1 MTTEPSADMLGEWME
16 FQGATAHDA
25 LRYRTAWKSAW
36 KGRHDATVDCSYL
49 QRRLVR
55 ALDQLDH
62 AAELV
67 IAIRAEHRLS
77 AMAVDPHDGTTRYC
91 SCGTRDCSTLAIL
104 QGRTDDA

>member
-1 MTTEPSADMLGEWME
+1 VTTEPSADMLGEWME

-55 ALDQLDH
+55 ALDQLDS
-62 AAELV
+62 ATQLV

-77 AMAVDPHDGTTRYC
+77 AMAVDPDGETTRYC
-91 SCGTRDCSTLAIL
+91 ACGQRDCVTLAIL
-104 QGRTDDA
+104 AGRHD